1 MYSVNSYG
9 KMIADTPRMEAYVS
23 ALRRAVTPESVVL
36 DLGSGPALFGL
47 LACQMGARRVYAVE
61 PDNVIQ
67 LAREAA
73 IANGFADRIIC
84 LQDFSTHL
92 DLPERVDVI
101 ISDLRGVLPWFQRH
115 LPSVCDARNR
125 FLAEGGVL
133 IPQRDTLWMALVEA
147 PDKYQ
152 DLVGPWQDNPY
163 HLELTHAQLSVTN
176 TWQKSRVTPNQL
188 LVEPAC
194 WQVLDYKELGTWN
207 VKAEV
212 VWTMTRTGIAHGLAV
227 WFDSELADGIG
238 LTNRPGAP
246 ELIYGNA
253 FFPFLHPIEL
263 ESSDEV
269 KVTISAHLVNEDYI
283 WRWDTR
289 VINGSSPNEVKADFK
304 QSTFFGAPLS
314 PSQLAKRSAS
324 YVPVLNDDGE
334 VETFIL
340 SLMDGKTS
348 LEKVADQLKHRF
360 PDKFPDSNK
369 ALTLAGEISLK
380 YSK

>member
-1 MYSVNSYG
+1 MYSVIGYG

-23 ALRRAVTPESVVL
+23 ALRRAVTPSSVVL
-36 DLGSGPALFGL
+36 DLGSGPGLFGL
-47 LACQMGARRVYAVE
+47 LACQMGARRVYAIE
-61 PDNVIQ
+61 PDNVIE

-73 IANGFADRIIC
+73 IANGFADRIVC
-84 LQDFSTHL
+84 LQDLSTRL
-92 DLPERVDVI
+92 ELPERVDVI
-101 ISDLRGVLPWFQRH
+101 VSDLRGVLPWFQRH

-147 PDKYQ
+147 PDEYE
-152 DLVGPWQDNPY
+152 DLVGPWQNNPY
-163 HLELTHAQLSVTN
+163 HLDLTQARGLVTN
-176 TWQKSRVTPNQL
+176 TWQKIRVTPNQL

-194 WQVLDYKELGTWN
+194 WHVLDYLEVETPN
-207 VKAEV
+207 VTAEIG
-212 VWTMTRTGIAHGLAV
+212 WTMTQTGTAHGVLV
-227 WFDSELADGIG
+227 WFDSELVDGIG
-238 LTNRPGAP
+238 FTNRPGAP
-246 ELIYGNA
+246 KLIYGNA
-253 FFPFLHPIEL
+253 FFPFVQPIKL

-269 KVTISAHLVNEDYI
+269 KVTISANLVNEDYI

-289 VINGSSPNEVKADFK
+289 VFSHGNPSDLKADFK
-304 QSTFFGAPLS
+304 QSTFFAAPLS

-348 LEKVADQLKHRF
+348 LEKVAYQLRHRF

-369 ALTLAGEISLK
+369 ALTRAGEVSLK